1 MAHGKRTNGVIVLGV
16 LQGVESMYLL
26 VMGSIAAWF
35 GLANIMQLQNR
46 ALNGLFGFFYIALGL
61 AGLILFIWLFAGSRI
76 AWAFTLL
83 SSVLIILFSAT
94 LLFVALGNE
103 IVLIPALVLGVA
115 VLVAEL
121 SPSARPFFQSRLEM
135 ASPHADHYDDACED
149 SNRYC
154 DDRDEPFRAR

>member
-1 MAHGKRTNGVIVLGV
+1 MAHGKRTNGVIALGV

-61 AGLILFIWLFAGSRI
+61 VGLILFIWLFAGIRI

-103 IVLIPALVLGVA
+103 IFLIPALVLGVA

-121 SPSARPFFQSRLEM
+121 SPSARQFFKIG
-135 ASPHADHYDDACED
+135 
-149 SNRYC
+149 
-154 DDRDEPFRAR
+154 